1 LSEKVL
7 AVLGLGSNR
16 GDSRALLGM
25 AVRDLSEIL
34 EDLRLSSMYRTAPQ
48 DYADQDDFLN
58 LACSGLYGGSARE
71 LLDAIH
77 GIEDR
82 HGRDRESEISKGP
95 RTLDIDILL
104 FGDAVMREPDLV
116 IPHERMR
123 QRQFALVPML
133 ELLPDSA
140 DPETGE
146 SYGLINRSLGDQ
158 GVKKA
163 GTIHGN

>member
-1 LSEKVL
+1 LSDKVL

-25 AVRDLSEIL
+25 AIRDLSEIL
-34 EDLRLSSMYRTAPQ
+34 DDVHLSSMYRTAPQ
-48 DYADQDDFLN
+48 DYAEQDDFLN
-58 LACSGLYGGSARE
+58 LACSGLYDGSARD
-71 LLDAIH
+71 LLGAIH
-77 GIEDR
+77 RIEAN

-104 FGDAVMREPDLV
+104 FGDAVMRESDLV

-123 QRQFALVPML
+123 QRQFALVPLL

-146 SYGLINRSLGDQ
+146 SYRLINRSLGDQ
-158 GVKKA
+158 GVIKA
-163 GTIHGN
+163 GTLNGN

>member
-16 GDSRALLGM
+16 GNSRAVLGM
-25 AVRDLSEIL
+25 AIRDLSEIL
-34 EDLRLSSMYRTAPQ
+34 DDLRYSSIYQTAPQ
-48 DYADQDDFLN
+48 DYAEQDDFLN
-58 LACSGLYGGSARE
+58 LACSGLYGGTARE

-77 GIEDR
+77 RIEGS
-82 HGRDRESEISKGP
+82 HGRDRENEILKGP

-104 FGDAVMREPDLV
+104 FGDAVMRERDLV
-116 IPHERMR
+116 VPHERMR
-123 QRQFALVPML
+123 QRQFALVPLL

-140 DPETGE
+140 DPDTGE
-146 SYGLINRSLGDQ
+146 SYSLINRSLGDQ

-163 GTIHGN
+163 GMLHGN

>member
-1 LSEKVL
+1 MSDKVL

-25 AVRDLSEIL
+25 AIRDLSEIL
-34 EDLRLSSMYRTAPQ
+34 DDVRLSSMYRTAPQ
-48 DYADQDDFLN
+48 DYAEQDDFLN
-58 LACSGLYGGSARE
+58 LACSGLYDGSARD
-71 LLDAIH
+71 LLGAIH
-77 GIEDR
+77 RIEAN

-104 FGDAVMREPDLV
+104 FGDAVMRERDLV

-123 QRQFALVPML
+123 QRQFALVPLL

-146 SYGLINRSLGDQ
+146 SYRLINRSLGDQ
-158 GVKKA
+158 GVIKA
-163 GTIHGN
+163 GTLNGY

>member
-1 LSEKVL
+1 MSDKVL

-25 AVRDLSEIL
+25 AIRDLSEIL
-34 EDLRLSSMYRTAPQ
+34 DDVRLSSMYRTAPQ
-48 DYADQDDFLN
+48 DYAEQDDFLN
-58 LACSGLYGGSARE
+58 LACSGLYDGSARD
-71 LLDAIH
+71 LLGAIH
-77 GIEDR
+77 RIEAN

-104 FGDAVMREPDLV
+104 FGDAVMRESDLV

-123 QRQFALVPML
+123 QRQFALVPLL
-133 ELLPDSA
+133 ELLPDST

-146 SYGLINRSLGDQ
+146 SYRLINRSLGDQ
-158 GVKKA
+158 GVIKA
-163 GTIHGN
+163 GTLNGY